1 LDILPKRYDPE
12 NIKSDLGIIFDANK
26 KSSIFIK
33 QIKSAPTPDDK
44 QEVDMTALPV
54 KYDR

>member
-1 LDILPKRYDPE
+1 MQIKRVLFL
-12 NIKSDLGIIFDANK
+12 SDKL
-26 KSSIFIK
+26 
-33 QIKSAPTPDDK
+33 KSAPTPDDK